1 VTVPA
6 AAQKR
11 AGELRRLL
19 HDYNHQYY
27 VLDEPTVADAEYD
40 RLFRELQALE
50 SRHPSLLT
58 PDSPTQRVGGAAA
71 ADFAAVRHRV
81 PMLSLNNCFSDE
93 ELREFDRRVREGL
106 GRDEISYVA
115 EPKLD
120 GLAVALTYRNGVLE
134 RGATRGDGE
143 TGEDVTENIKTIRSV
158 PLRLRSPSPRG
169 RGEGGGEGCEVPHI
183 LEVRGEVYMTTAGF
197 RKLNKEQEK
206 AGGKVF
212 VNPRNA
218 AAGGLR
224 QLDPKITAQRPL
236 SFCAYAVADAGGWT
250 RPVLHEQVIEQ
261 LGRWG
266 FPVSPYVETVKGA
279 EGCLAYYREIGERRE
294 KLPFA
299 IDGVVYKLNDLAGRD
314 ELGSVSRAPRW
325 ALAHKFPAEEAETI
339 CESID
344 FQVSRTG
351 ALTPVARLKPVFVG
365 GATVSNAGLHNMDEI
380 ARKDVRPGDTVV
392 IRRAGDVIPELV
404 RVVKEKRPPGAKP
417 VETPKKCPACGARA
431 VREEG
436 ELVAYCTNK
445 LGCVTQIQAALS
457 HFVSRH
463 AMDIEGLGEKLL
475 VKLVELKLVRSPADI
490 YKLDVGTLAGLERM
504 GEKSA
509 ANVVAAI
516 GHSKETTL
524 ERFLY
529 ALGIPDVGETTARDL
544 ARHFGTLE
552 ALIEAAGQD
561 LPTIAAERDKD
572 RCPRLREVPDV
583 GSVVAAHVCHFFAE
597 QRNTEVITALRK
609 AGVRWPAVARARSDG
624 PLSGRTFVITGTL
637 PGMSREEATQLI
649 ETSGG
654 RVSSSVSSKTSF
666 LLAGADAGSK
676 LAKAEK
682 LKVPVLDLVGLRGL
696 LRK

>member
-1 VTVPA
+1 MTVPVIV
-6 AAQKR
+6 QKR
-11 AGELRRLL
+11 AAELQRLL

-27 VLDEPTVADAEYD
+27 VLDAPTVSDAEYD
-40 RLFRELQALE
+40 RLFRELQELE
-50 SRHPSLLT
+50 TRHPSLLT
-58 PDSPTQRVGGAAA
+58 ADSPTQRVGGAAA
-71 ADFAAVRHRV
+71 SEFAPVRHRL
-81 PMLSLNNCFSDE
+81 PMQSLNNAFSDE

-106 GRDEISYVA
+106 GREPVTYVA

-120 GLAVALTYRNGVLE
+120 GLAVTLMYQNGVLA

-143 TGEDVTENIKTIRSV
+143 TGEDITENLKTIRSI
-158 PLRLRSPSPRG
+158 PLRLRDAPTPKW
-169 RGEGGGEGCEVPHI
+169 I
-183 LEVRGEVYMTTAGF
+183 EVRGEVYMTTAGF
-197 RKLNKEQEK
+197 RTLNKEQEK

-236 SFCAYAVADAGGWT
+236 SFCAYALGYTEGWT
-250 RPVLHEQVIEQ
+250 RPPLQTQVIEQ
-261 LGRWG
+261 LRQWG
-266 FPVSPYVETVKGA
+266 FPISPYFETVAGM
-279 EGCLAYYREIGERRE
+279 EGCLAYYRKIGERRA

-339 CESID
+339 CESVD

-365 GATVSNAGLHNMDEI
+365 GATVSNAGLHNMDEV
-380 ARKDVRPGDTVV
+380 ARKDVRAGDTVV

-404 RVVKEKRPPGAKP
+404 RVVKEKRPRGAKP

-431 VREEG
+431 EREEG
-436 ELVAYCTNK
+436 EPVAYCTNK
-445 LGCVTQIQAALS
+445 LGCVVQIQAALS
-457 HFVSRH
+457 HFVGRY
-463 AMDIEGLGEKLL
+463 AMDVEGLGEKLL
-475 VKLVELKLVRSPADI
+475 VKLVELELVRSPADI
-490 YKLDVGTLAGLERM
+490 YKLNVDMLAGLERM

-516 GHSKETTL
+516 ERSRQTTL

-529 ALGIPDVGETTARDL
+529 GLGIPDVGETTARDL
-544 ARHFGTLE
+544 ARHFCTLE
-552 ALIEAAGQD
+552 ALIEAAAQD
-561 LPTIAAERDKD
+561 LPTVHAERDKD
-572 RCPRLREVPDV
+572 RCPRLRAVADV
-583 GSVVAAHVCHFFAE
+583 GTVVAAHLCHFFAE
-597 QRNTEVITALRK
+597 PGNIAVIAALRK
-609 AGVRWPAVARARSDG
+609 AGVRWPAIPRARSDG
-624 PLSGRTFVITGTL
+624 PLAGKTFVITGTL
-637 PGMSREEATQLI
+637 PGMSRDEAIQLI
-649 ETSGG
+649 ESNGG
-654 RVSSSVSSKTSF
+654 RLSGSVSSKTDY

-682 LKVPVLDLVGLRGL
+682 LKVPVIDLEALRGL